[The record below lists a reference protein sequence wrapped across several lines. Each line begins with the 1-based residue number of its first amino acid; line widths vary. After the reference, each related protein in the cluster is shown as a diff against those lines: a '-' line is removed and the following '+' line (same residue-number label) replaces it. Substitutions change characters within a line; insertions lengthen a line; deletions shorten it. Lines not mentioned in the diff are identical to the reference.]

1 MRNFQKPVLSMIL
14 FSLLGGCANLGVMPT
29 SNLTADQKLQQNRR
43 TVQVATTLATKAAL
57 LAVDSNDA
65 QKTAVVI
72 AKVADAV
79 VQATAN
85 DQLDLTQVRPDCR
98 QSDRG
103 PRHRSR
109 QKLIASQTLDTIA
122 ILVQDRIDADTA
134 TLSPT
139 DKRRIAIA
147 LINSAA
153 QGALDATAIFISN

>member
-57 LAVDSNDA
+57 LAVDSSDA

-85 DQLDLTQVRPDCR
+85 DQLDLTQVRLIADKVIADLATDP
-98 QSDRG
+98 
-103 PRHRSR
+103 R